1 MNRIVTSRAVRA
13 VVTGLLTLAF
23 ALAGGG
29 CATPAAGPAAY
40 ATLEAVVIDAQRPAR
55 PDELSQVRVWR
66 GTTLVATQP
75 RMALQPGDLVQTGP
89 NAYAVLH
96 YEKAEVLMRPSSQGR
111 VGSLTDVIGEVFAK
125 IRGAFAVETSFV
137 RAGANGT
144 AYLVRGAA
152 DGSAVVTVFDGAVT
166 LSSRTGAW
174 APQSLATGMTA
185 LCTARFAPQVRA
197 ASVQELQQTHD
208 WVDRIEKLAP
218 QRRSYGTAAA
228 VAGVGIL
235 LGAILLSRGG
245 RSGSETPATGSGSNT
260 GTVYKAQP
268 NPNAPR

>member
-1 MNRIVTSRAVRA
+1 M
-13 VVTGLLTLAF
+13 
-23 ALAGGG
+23 
-29 CATPAAGPAAY
+29 
-40 ATLEAVVIDAQRPAR
+40 
-55 PDELSQVRVWR
+55 
-66 GTTLVATQP
+66 
-75 RMALQPGDLVQTGP
+75 
-89 NAYAVLH
+89 LH

-174 APQSLATGMTA
+174 APQSLDTGMTA

-197 ASVQELQQTHD
+197 ASVQELRQTHD
-208 WVDRIEKLAP
+208 WVDRIERLAP

-245 RSGSETPATGSGSNT
+245 SSASGKPAETGNSGTFNRKT
-260 GTVYKAQP
+260 
-268 NPNAPR
+268 NPNAPN